1 MRGERGAAAEL
12 ERCLALRCGADYL
25 RLADVLSAAGGYAL
39 AREYLALARERGESG
54 ARLEALARLCEQKAG
69 PASGDAAPPVA
80 GLVSIVIPV
89 YNQWPFTQSCLAS
102 IARHTPEPHGVI
114 VVDNGSADGTPERLA
129 REFPGVH
136 LLRLGENRGF
146 AAACNRGA
154 ALARGEFLLFLN
166 NDTLVTPGWLVNLK
180 RCLASLPLAGLA
192 GPRTNCAGSE
202 QMMPVSYRTLAEME
216 EFARGFNQPD
226 PGRWT
231 EVERLVGFCL
241 LVKRRVWEEVGP
253 FDERFGPGNYED
265 DDYCLRV
272 RRRGYRLILAG
283 DTFVHH
289 FGGVTF
295 TGAGLD
301 YRALLAENRETF
313 RKKWG
318 LRPG

>member
-1 MRGERGAAAEL
+1 
-12 ERCLALRCGADYL
+12 
-25 RLADVLSAAGGYAL
+25 
-39 AREYLALARERGESG
+39 
-54 ARLEALARLCEQKAG
+54 
-69 PASGDAAPPVA
+69 
-80 GLVSIVIPV
+80 
-89 YNQWPFTQSCLAS
+89 
-102 IARHTPEPHGVI
+102 
-114 VVDNGSADGTPERLA
+114 
-129 REFPGVH
+129 
-136 LLRLGENRGF
+136 
-146 AAACNRGA
+146 
-154 ALARGEFLLFLN
+154 N